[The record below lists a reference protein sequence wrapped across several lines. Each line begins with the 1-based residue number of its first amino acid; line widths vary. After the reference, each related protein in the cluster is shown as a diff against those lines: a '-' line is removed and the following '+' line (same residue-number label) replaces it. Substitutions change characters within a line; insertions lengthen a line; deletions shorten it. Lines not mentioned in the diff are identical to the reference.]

1 MRVSNL
7 LDPIADRLLAL
18 RGITPGQW
26 ALRGIGTAA
35 TLSAAAL
42 ALSGSGLTT
51 MHLGVVLVFL
61 ACLVALAAQWIEP
74 DADLGILA
82 PLTVVLALLVRDD
95 LGFLLAGCTGL
106 LLLAGH
112 SSFALAAV
120 MPAHG
125 ALTRPALLLALRA
138 LAGVLA
144 LTLVGGVLV
153 VLLAQVHL
161 GPWTMVVAAVAAVLL
176 WVVVM
181 PRAR

>member
-7 LDPIADRLLAL
+7 LDPVADRLLAL
-18 RGITPGQW
+18 RGITPVQW
-26 ALRGIGTAA
+26 TLRMIGTAA
-35 TLSAAAL
+35 TLSAAML
-42 ALSGSGLTT
+42 ALSGPGLTT
-51 MHLGVVLVFL
+51 MHLGAVQVVL

-82 PLTVVLALLVRDD
+82 PLTVVVALLVRSD
-95 LGFLLAGCTGL
+95 LGFVLAGCTGL

-112 SSFALAAV
+112 ASFALAAV

-125 ALTRPALLLALRA
+125 ALTRAALLLSLRA
-138 LAGVLA
+138 LGGVLA

-153 VLLAQVHL
+153 ALLAQVHL
-161 GPWTMVVAAVAAVLL
+161 GPWTMVAAAVAAVLL
-176 WVVVM
+176 WIVVM